1 LNRVKIERPGLLKSA
16 QMSSTP
22 AVARQRRR
30 VLGRPCQI
38 SAFSLMDFPQV
49 RQWSV
54 FAWVPVAAVG
64 RGTPQ

>member
-1 LNRVKIERPGLLKSA
+1 VPHP
-16 QMSSTP
+16 T
-22 AVARQRRR
+22 
-30 VLGRPCQI
+30 QI

-64 RGTPQ
+64 RGTPQWGQAAASVETSRPHSRQGASAMAALLVSV